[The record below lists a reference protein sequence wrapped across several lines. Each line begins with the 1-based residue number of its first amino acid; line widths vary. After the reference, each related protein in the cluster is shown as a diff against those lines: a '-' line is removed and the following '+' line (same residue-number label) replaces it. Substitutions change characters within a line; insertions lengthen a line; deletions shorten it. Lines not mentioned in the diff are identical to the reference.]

1 MPAPEVIEW
10 LLSGD
15 VAVQYQTTRDLLGRD
30 DPELRARIATE
41 GLGAD
46 VLAARGD
53 DGHWGRGF
61 YQPKWTSSH
70 YTLLELVNLGLPG
83 DNQAARETVDL
94 ILRTEKGRDGGLN
107 PSAAI
112 THSDVCIN
120 GMALGYS
127 AHFGAAEEQL
137 HSVVDLLL
145 ELRMPDGG
153 FNCRLNR
160 SGARHS
166 SLHTTISTVEG
177 ITEYL
182 RDGYT
187 HRADELREA
196 AAASV
201 EFLMRHRLYR
211 SEHTGQ
217 AIDPEFTRLHHP
229 PRWHYDIL
237 RALDALRD
245 ARVAHDPRMD
255 DALAVLRARR
265 RADGRWVANRGYPGM
280 THVPSPRG
288 GQPSRW
294 VTLIALRVLAAYEP
308 SS

>member
-1 MPAPEVIEW
+1 MLEW

-30 DPELRARIATE
+30 DPQLRARIATE
-41 GLGAD
+41 GPGAD
-46 VLAARGD
+46 LLAARRD

-61 YQPKWTSSH
+61 YEPKWTSSH
-70 YTLLELVNLGLPG
+70 YTLLELMNLGVPR
-83 DNQAARETVDL
+83 NTRAAQETVDL
-94 ILRTEKGRDGGLN
+94 ILRTEKGPDGGLN
-107 PSAAI
+107 PSTAVK
-112 THSDVCIN
+112 HSDVCIN
-120 GMALGYS
+120 GMGLGYS
-127 AHFGAAEEQL
+127 AYFGASEEQL
-137 HSVVDLLL
+137 ESVVDLLL
-145 ELRMPDGG
+145 RLRMPDGG

-182 RDGYT
+182 RDGYRY
-187 HRADELREA
+187 RADELREA
-196 AAASV
+196 AATSV
-201 EFLMRHRLYR
+201 EFLLRHRLYR

-217 AIDPEFTRLHHP
+217 VIDAEFTRLHHP

-245 ARVAHDPRMD
+245 AGIPHDPRMD
-255 DALAVLRARR
+255 DGLAVLRGRQ

-280 THVPSPRG
+280 THVPTPRG

-294 VTLIALRVLAAYEP
+294 VTLIASRVLAAYAD
-308 SS
+308 